1 MAKKCPPGV
10 ICIENITII
19 FLISIVCLAGFVWYK
34 FGVKTNER
42 EQNQYINIQNPTI
55 PKFNSVFS
63 TRASNILMNPFA
75 APLKNG
81 NYFPRDSGDPRGVPI
96 NINTRGFDTNYR
108 QVGILTRNVQVQGN
122 EVMLAVMGRPLHTNR
137 SKWQYYTMNDK
148 TNAIKLPMS
157 HNGRSCTNEYGCDEL
172 MSGDTVYVEGYND
185 AFKATIYESNLFQ
198 YIPY

>member
-19 FLISIVCLAGFVWYK
+19 FLIFIVCLAGVVWYK
-34 FGVKTNER
+34 FSVKTDER
-42 EQNQYINIQNPTI
+42 QQNQYINIQNPMI

-63 TRASNILMNPFA
+63 TRDNTLMNPFV
-75 APLKNG
+75 APLKND
-81 NYFPRDSGDPRGVPI
+81 NYFPRDGGDPRGVPI
-96 NINTRGFDTNYR
+96 NINTRGVDTTYR
-108 QVGILTRNVQVQGN
+108 QVGILNRNIQVQGN
-122 EVMLAVMGRPLHTNR
+122 EVILGVMGRPLHTNR

-148 TNAIKLPMS
+148 TNSIKLPMS

-185 AFKATIYESNLFQ
+185 AFKITIYENSQ
-198 YIPY
+198 PRYIPYL